1 MSDFDSKSLGEKL
14 GEELKGKLDLAAKA
28 IEEKNEGR
36 VNDLKSEIDTLSKK
50 WKEEVEKMPEM
61 QKQLDNI
68 SSKLA
73 TAEKELGN
81 KAGATSKTAAQIL
94 KDSFDEDRK
103 LFEQHQA
110 HGTGLGTKSY
120 ELKAVADMTF
130 ASNVTQ
136 TAAAVVDRQYIPGI
150 FDNVR
155 RRERIRQFIPFG
167 TMIGDKVVY
176 RKESGTG
183 EGTVVTVDGA
193 GSKPQLDK
201 DIITAVAPA
210 VKIAAY
216 SKISEEM
223 LTDLDFV
230 SSFVTF
236 QMTEDVYDKE
246 DQQLLYGTGG
256 TGPQQIEG
264 LSVASGVL
272 TAANLPSGL
281 TLSNVDHKIDA
292 IIAAAATL
300 AASNYVADTILVH
313 PVDMYDIMLLK
324 DTADG
329 QYLNRINFTTDGRLV
344 IAGLV
349 VGQSTAITQG
359 QFLVANMARA
369 AQGFQRAGLSVR
381 FYDQNEDDAIKNLV
395 TIVIEERLALAIGR
409 PSGIFYDAY
418 ADVTA
423 AT

>member
-1 MSDFDSKSLGEKL
+1 
-14 GEELKGKLDLAAKA
+14 
-28 IEEKNEGR
+28 
-36 VNDLKSEIDTLSKK
+36 
-50 WKEEVEKMPEM
+50 
-61 QKQLDNI
+61 
-68 SSKLA
+68 
-73 TAEKELGN
+73 
-81 KAGATSKTAAQIL
+81 
-94 KDSFDEDRK
+94 
-103 LFEQHQA
+103 
-110 HGTGLGTKSY
+110 
-120 ELKAVADMTF
+120 
-130 ASNVTQ
+130 
-136 TAAAVVDRQYIPGI
+136 
-150 FDNVR
+150 
-155 RRERIRQFIPFG
+155 
-167 TMIGDKVVY
+167 MIGDKVVY

-349 VGQSTAITQG
+349 VGQSTAVTQG

-409 PSGIFYDAY
+409 PSGIFYDSF
-418 ADVTA
+418 ADVVA